1 MKSKISTIL
10 ILLLINLPLLAQ
22 NEIEVISSG
31 RSSLVIAYTPRY
43 EDTTHIKINNEDY
56 IKINL
61 SGSYYTKP
69 EDWGMPALP
78 KQGINVGVP
87 SEYGNTIRILKSSSK
102 EISGKIVPKPKM
114 VKDKGLNDL
123 VYELKPG
130 YNSYE
135 DNTELVG
142 FGDYGIVR
150 GIPVQTLV
158 ISPVSYIAS
167 QNTIKIYTRIVFEVT
182 FSTNQKIT
190 TGPSDNFLQGAMI
203 NYNVARYWSKDI
215 SSRLRK
221 RSSAV
226 NSVLSTGKWVKF
238 EAPGEGMYKITRSM
252 LTSFGIDAG
261 TVDPRTIKIYN
272 NGGKM
277 LPEDVNMPYPTD
289 LQENAIIVKGEEDG
303 KFDEG
308 DYILFYGRG
317 NDFWDYD
324 TVSRS
329 VKRHFNLYSDHN
341 YYFITSG
348 GAPGKRAETKTSLNE
363 SNVYTQSTTQ
373 AFVDWEKDK
382 INIFSSGRYF
392 LGDGFSSSTVSQTYS
407 NKLDGRN
414 SNYPINYS
422 FRIVNVIP
430 AYISLE
436 LYENSTRIFAQ
447 NLSGYSTSDVYTHGI
462 EYNYSARYTGD
473 LPDNRS
479 VLKFQV
485 NANSSNTYAYLDY
498 FEISYQK
505 NLTATNDSL
514 IFYSKDTTSVI
525 GYNLLGFSNS
535 DIQVYDISDYS
546 NMKTVTGMSS
556 PSGGEFKFQSSEN
569 AGKVSKYIAVGNDK
583 YKTPINPEEISN
595 QNLHG
600 ITNGAQYIIITDK
613 SFNEQANRLKNYR
626 ENESKEKLSSI
637 VVDVDQ
643 IYNEFSGGTL
653 DVSGIRNFIKYAYDN
668 WTIKPE
674 YVLLFGDGNYDYKNI
689 EGSKNNFVPPY
700 ETVPTGSLKYNEI
713 WSYPMDDYYVM
724 VDGNDNKIDLAI
736 GRINIQSQ
744 DEAQTAV
751 DKIISYEN
759 NTDNDLWRN
768 LITVVA
774 DDGPAG
780 PGQNDGS
787 LHTGQAEYLANNV
800 IPGSFNI
807 NKIYLAAYPTVIT
820 GVGRTKPA
828 VNEAIIAAMNNGSLI
843 VHYVGHG
850 NEHVWAHESVFENSS
865 SIPRLHN
872 TDLFFLTVASCAF
885 GYYDKTTAQCGAE
898 LLLLKANSGAIG
910 VFSATRPVYALQNAA
925 LSYTFYNYFLGSKD
939 SANMPITVGDA
950 YFLTKA
956 IRSETNDQKFT
967 LFGDPALRLLI
978 PHYTASID
986 SINGHSFNISKSSS
1000 GVATP
1005 VASVQIKALS
1015 HTRIE
1020 GVIEKPDNT
1029 VWSNFNGEGIV
1040 SVYDSERKVL
1050 LPQLAGP
1057 AYPDGYP
1064 MTVQGGTIFRGKV
1077 SITNGHFSSNFIVPK
1092 DISYQNENGKVI
1104 IYFYNN
1110 EGDGLGYTDNITIGG
1125 TDSSVVNDGKGP
1137 DVEIYFDDATPS
1149 TSYLI
1154 NPNSKLIVK
1163 LSDETGINSTGT
1175 GVGHQLE
1182 GILNNK
1188 ISSPIDFTNYFTGDK
1203 DSGGKSGE
1211 INYTFNDI
1219 TPGEY
1224 KIEVKAWDVFN
1235 NYSSR
1240 TAYFT
1245 VVNGDDLVLSNVY
1258 NYPNPFSG
1266 KTTFTFQ
1273 QNLNSLLDLKI
1284 KIYTI
1289 AGRLIKE
1296 IEKDNISDKYVLVP
1310 WDGRDADGDVIAN
1323 GTYFYKLIVKTIDG
1337 KYNTSVIGKL
1347 AVIR

>member
-1 MKSKISTIL
+1 LVLIIS
-10 ILLLINLPLLAQ
+10 LPLLAR
-22 NEIEVISSG
+22 NEIKIISSS
-31 RSSLVIAYTPRY
+31 RSSLVVAYTPHY
-43 EDTTHIKINNEDY
+43 GEATHIKINNEDY

-61 SGSYYTKP
+61 PGGYYTNP
-69 EDWGMPALP
+69 EDWGKPGVP
-78 KQGINVGVP
+78 KIGINVGVP
-87 SEYGNTIRILKSSSK
+87 LEYGNTIRVLTSSSK
-102 EISGKIVPKPKM
+102 EISGKIAPKPKM
-114 VKDKGLNDL
+114 LKDKGLNDF
-123 VYELKPG
+123 VYELKAG

-135 DNTELVG
+135 DKSELVG
-142 FGDYGIVR
+142 FGEYGIVR

-158 ISPVSYIAS
+158 ISPVSYNPS
-167 QNTIKIYTRIVFEVT
+167 QNTIKIYTRIVFEVN
-182 FSTNQKIT
+182 FSTNQQISSA
-190 TGPSDNFLQGAMI
+190 PADDFLQGAML

-221 RSSAV
+221 RSSV
-226 NSVLSTGKWVKF
+226 ENSVLNTGKWVKF
-238 EAPGEGMYKITRSM
+238 EAPGEGIYKITRSM

-277 LPEDVNMPYPTD
+277 LPEDVKAPYPSD

-324 TVSRS
+324 TVSRR
-329 VKRHFNLYSDHN
+329 VKRNFNLYSDHN

-348 GAPGKRAETKTSLNE
+348 GAPGKRAVTETSLNTG
-363 SNVYTQSTTQ
+363 NAYTQRTTE
-373 AFVDWEKDK
+373 ACVDWEKDK
-382 INIFSSGRYF
+382 INIFASGRYF
-392 LGDGFSSSTVSQTYS
+392 LGDGFSSSTISHTYS

-430 AYISLE
+430 AYISVE
-436 LYENSTRIFAQ
+436 LYENSVNPKIIFSQ
-447 NLSGYSTSDVYTHGI
+447 NLSGYSSSDVYTHGI
-462 EYNYSARYTGD
+462 EYNYTARYTGD

-498 FEISYQK
+498 FEITYQK

-525 GYNLLGFSNS
+525 NYNLSGFSNS
-535 DIQVYDISDYS
+535 NIQVYDISDYA
-546 NMKTVTGMSS
+546 NIKTVSGMVP
-556 PSGGEFKFQSSEN
+556 PSGGEFKFEAGEN
-569 AGKVSKYIAVGNDK
+569 SGKVSKYIAVGNDK
-583 YKTPINPEEISN
+583 YKTPENPEEISN

-600 ITNGAQYIIITDK
+600 IKDGAQYIIITDK

-626 ENESKEKLSSI
+626 ENESKEKLTSI
-637 VVDVDQ
+637 VVDVNQ
-643 IYNEFSGGTL
+643 IYNEFSGGAL
-653 DVSGIRNFIKYAYDN
+653 DVTGIRNFIKYAYDN
-668 WTIKPE
+668 WTIRPE
-674 YVLLFGDGNYDYKNI
+674 YVLLFGDGNYDYKDI
-689 EGSKNNFVPPY
+689 EGSNNNFVPPY
-700 ETVPTGSLKYNEI
+700 ETSPDVYHKYNEI
-713 WSYPMDDYYVM
+713 WSYPMDDYYAM
-724 VDGNDNKIDLAI
+724 VDGDDNKIDLAI
-736 GRINIQSQ
+736 GRINIQ
-744 DEAQTAV
+744 
-751 DKIISYEN
+751 SYEN

-780 PGQNDGS
+780 VGEDDGP
-787 LHTGQAEYLANNV
+787 LHTGQAEYLANNI

-850 NEHVWAHESVFENSS
+850 NEHVWAHETVFENSS

-872 TDLFFLTVASCAF
+872 KDLFFLTVASCGF

-910 VFSATRPVYALQNAA
+910 VFSATRPVYALDNAA
-925 LSYTFYNYFLGSKD
+925 LSYTLYNYLLGSKD

-950 YFLTKA
+950 YFLTKVV
-956 IRSETNDQKFT
+956 RSETNDQKFT

-978 PHYTASID
+978 PHYEASID
-986 SINGHSFNISKSSS
+986 SINGRGFNISKSSS
-1000 GVATP
+1000 GAVLSAD
-1005 VASVQIKALS
+1005 SIQIKALS

-1020 GVIEKPDNT
+1020 GVIKKPDNT
-1029 VWSNFNGEGIV
+1029 VWSNFNGVGII
-1040 SVYDSERKVL
+1040 SVYDSERRVL
-1050 LPQLAGP
+1050 LPQLASS

-1077 SITNGHFSSNFIVPK
+1077 SVTNGHFTSNFIVPK
-1092 DISYQNENGKVI
+1092 DISYQNQHGKI
-1104 IYFYNN
+1104 IVYFYNN
-1110 EGDGLGYTDNITIGG
+1110 EGDGLGYTDNITVGG

-1137 DVEIYFDDATPS
+1137 DVEIYFDTETPS

-1154 NPNSKLIVK
+1154 NPTSTLIVK

-1182 GILNNK
+1182 GILNDN
-1188 ISSPIDFTNYFTGDK
+1188 ISSPIDFTNDFTGDK

-1211 INYTFNDI
+1211 IKYPFNDI

-1235 NYSSR
+1235 
-1240 TAYFT
+1240 
-1245 VVNGDDLVLSNVY
+1245 
-1258 NYPNPFSG
+1258 
-1266 KTTFTFQ
+1266 
-1273 QNLNSLLDLKI
+1273 
-1284 KIYTI
+1284 
-1289 AGRLIKE
+1289 
-1296 IEKDNISDKYVLVP
+1296 
-1310 WDGRDADGDVIAN
+1310 
-1323 GTYFYKLIVKTIDG
+1323 
-1337 KYNTSVIGKL
+1337 IGS
-1347 AVIR
+1347 